1 MQYTELKPK
10 AIKQDILNG
19 GVLLL
24 EFFINPL
31 GDTKSRYVHNGAM
44 VRNAVAYRIINEMQI
59 ESTPVANGH
68 AYGLPFTHTVMVQH
82 YGKQPE
88 PIMNG
93 ERFKPAALQ
102 FMYQQAEIM
111 KGYYKRYG
119 MVEDAFVVF
128 TESGLHKIRLWVKSE
143 RFVNE

>member
-1 MQYTELKPK
+1 MNYTELKPK

-31 GDTKSRYVHNGAM
+31 
-44 VRNAVAYRIINEMQI
+44 
-59 ESTPVANGH
+59 ESTPVTNGH

-88 PIMNG
+88 PMMNG

-102 FMYQQAEIM
+102 FMYQQAEIL

-143 RFVNE
+143 RVKE

>member
-44 VRNAVAYRIINEMQI
+44 VRNAVAYRIINEMQL
-59 ESTPVANGH
+59 ESTPVTNGH

-88 PIMNG
+88 MLNTYT
-93 ERFKPAALQ
+93 FKPSALQ
-102 FMYQQAEIM
+102 HMCQQAEIM

-143 RFVNE
+143 RVATSE

>member
-24 EFFINPL
+24 EFFINQL
-31 GDTKSRYVHNGAM
+31 GDTRTRYVHNGAM
-44 VRNAVAYRIINEMQI
+44 VRNAVAYRIIEELAL
-59 ESTPVANGH
+59 ESTPVENGH
-68 AYGLPFTHTVMVQH
+68 AYGLPFMHTVMVQH

-88 PIMNG
+88 PMMNG

-102 FMYQQAEIM
+102 FMYQQAEIL

-143 RFVNE
+143 RVKE

>member
-24 EFFINPL
+24 EFFINQL
-31 GDTKSRYVHNGAM
+31 GDTRTRYVHNGAM
-44 VRNAVAYRIINEMQI
+44 VRNAVAYRIINEMQF
-59 ESTPVANGH
+59 ESTPVENGH

-88 PIMNG
+88 MLDTYT
-93 ERFKPAALQ
+93 FKPSALQ
-102 FMYQQAEIM
+102 HMYQQAEIM

-143 RFVNE
+143 RLVNE